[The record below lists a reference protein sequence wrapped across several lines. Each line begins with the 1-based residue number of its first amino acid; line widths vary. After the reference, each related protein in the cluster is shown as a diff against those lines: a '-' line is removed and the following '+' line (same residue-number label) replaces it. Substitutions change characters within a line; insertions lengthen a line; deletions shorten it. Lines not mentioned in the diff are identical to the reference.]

1 MLLVMIWPF
10 FPLAAIL
17 LTVPNDSYLY
27 RQYVNRNTARA
38 RDAIM
43 DLAKEHNCG
52 VWDFYTI
59 MGGLNSILVWQRFG
73 LAKRDRIHFTGKGYL
88 LQGDLFFNAFLK
100 SYDHYIDDINQSG
113 QLH

>member
-1 MLLVMIWPF
+1 MSIRPLRYCMLLVLIWPF

-38 RDAIM
+38 RDVIM

-52 VWDFYTI
+52 VWDFI
-59 MGGLNSILVWQRFG
+59 PSW
-73 LAKRDRIHFTGKGYL
+73 AD
-88 LQGDLFFNAFLK
+88 
-100 SYDHYIDDINQSG
+100 
-113 QLH
+113 